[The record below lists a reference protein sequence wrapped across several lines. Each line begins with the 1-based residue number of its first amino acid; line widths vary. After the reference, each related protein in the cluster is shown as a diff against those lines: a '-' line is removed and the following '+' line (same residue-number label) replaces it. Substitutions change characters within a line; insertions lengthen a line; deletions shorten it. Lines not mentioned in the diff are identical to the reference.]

1 MSKLTRVTHLI
12 MAIIALPMVSGNA
25 LADDGDPVHGQQL
38 YESRCGACHSPDA
51 DRVGPHHRGIIG
63 RRAGSVAGYNYSTAL
78 KAAGFVWTE
87 QQLDKW
93 LTDPQ
98 ALVPG
103 QKMNFRVA
111 NATDRTDIIAYLRS
125 LK

>member
-1 MSKLTRVTHLI
+1 MLKRARLAHLI
-12 MAIIALPMVSGNA
+12 AAIITLPMMSSQV

-63 RRAGSVAGYNYSTAL
+63 RPAGSVAGYSYSAAL

-103 QKMNFRVA
+103 QKMNFRVS
-111 NATDRTDIIAYLRS
+111 NPNDRADIIAYLKS